1 MLYIAENLK
10 TLRKR
15 NVLTQ
20 EAAAEMLGVSP
31 QSVSKRE
38 RGDTLP
44 DIMLLPTLANLYKTS
59 TDALIGMDKINSET
73 ARDAVFVTGHQHL
86 REGNAVAAVE
96 VYTDALQIFHND
108 AGIMS
113 DLAMALALTDD
124 EGNLSRAIVLCER
137 VLVGTQNG
145 KAYHTTWVVLCFMY
159 RKAGEAEKAAATARQ
174 LPHIRESRE
183 AVLAQLDIEP
193 TADAI
198 DVYLKIIAV
207 GESAR

>member
-10 TLRKR
+10 TLRKQKG
-15 NVLTQ
+15 LTQ

-31 QSVSKRE
+31 QSVSKWE

-44 DIMLLPTLANLYKTS
+44 DITLLPALANLYKTS
-59 TDALIGMDKINSET
+59 TDALLGMDKINSET

-86 REGNAVAAVE
+86 REGNAATAVKA
-96 VYTDALQIFHND
+96 YADALQIFPND

-124 EGNLSRAIVLCER
+124 EVTLPQAIALCDR
-137 VLVGTQNG
+137 VLAGAQNG
-145 KAYHTTWVVLCFMY
+145 KAHHTTRAALCFMY
-159 RKAGEAEKAAATARQ
+159 QKAGEGEKAAATARQ

-183 AVLAQLDIEP
+183 TVLAQLDIEP
-193 TADAI
+193 TTDEV
-198 DVYLKIIAV
+198 DVYLKILAV
-207 GESAR
+207 GESGR